1 MIASQPSL
9 RSRLQQR
16 SHHLREEVDASVR
29 AERQQAIRTL
39 LRRPLLFPEG
49 DTATEFTRVRRHGRY
64 LAEWF
69 AHYAAWTLSIGA
81 EVIRLRKTP
90 ANPDDAT
97 RPATDP
103 KNGEPFNRRRY
114 ALFCIALGVLER
126 GDRQITLGALV
137 EQMSALLAAEPEFEA
152 HGVFLDREK
161 QSSRRDLVLVLRL
174 LVELGA
180 LRRVQ
185 GDEDGFVRNRDSDA
199 LYNVER
205 ARLAALPSGNRS
217 PSLLPAEATR
227 VHGALLDAPVPT
239 TRDAQNRAIRLG
251 IVRRLL
257 DDPVLYY
264 DDLTPDEKTYLERQ
278 RAFILRDLEDG
289 AGLVP
294 EIRAE
299 GIALCDLFGDATDIG
314 IPEEGTEGHLTLL
327 LATWMAD
334 HLRND
339 SESLAYEAALTETRK
354 LIAQHARHWRKDV
367 SEEGAEKRL
376 LPEALKRL
384 EGLGLVR
391 VKAERIFPRPAIGR
405 YALVEAQ
412 SDGNVARKTTTQ
424 TGDAFDFS

>member
-1 MIASQPSL
+1 MIATQPSL
-9 RSRLQQR
+9 RSRLEQR
-16 SHHLREEVDASVR
+16 SQRLREEVDASVR

-49 DTATEFTRVRRHGRY
+49 PTAGEFARVRRHGKY
-64 LAEWF
+64 LTEWF
-69 AHYAAWTLSIGA
+69 AHHAAWTLSIGA

-90 ANPDDAT
+90 ADPEDAT
-97 RPATDP
+97 RPAADP

-114 ALFCIALGVLER
+114 ALLCIALSVLER
-126 GDRQITLGALV
+126 GDRQITLGTLV
-137 EQMSALLAAEPEFEA
+137 EQMAALLAAEPEFGEC
-152 HGVFLDREK
+152 GVFLDREK

-174 LVELGA
+174 LVELGT

-185 GDEDGFVRNRDSDA
+185 GDEDNFVRNRESDA

-205 ARLAALPSGNRS
+205 ARLAALPGGNRS
-217 PSLLPAEATR
+217 PSLLPAEAVH
-227 VHGALLDAPVPT
+227 VHGALLDTAAPA
-239 TRDAQNRAIRLG
+239 TRDAQNRAIRLK

-264 DDLTPDEKTYLERQ
+264 DDLTPEEKAYLERQ

-289 AGLVP
+289 TGFIP

-299 GIALCDLFGDATDIG
+299 GITLCDFFGDATDIG

-334 HLRND
+334 HLRKGND
-339 SESLAYEAALTETRK
+339 VLTTGDALAETRR
-354 LIAQHARHWRKDV
+354 LISRHARHWRKDA

-376 LPEALKRL
+376 LPDVLKRL
-384 EGLGLVR
+384 EGLGLLR
-391 VKAERIFPRPAIGR
+391 IEAEHIFPRPAIGR
-405 YALVEAQ
+405 YALVED
-412 SDGNVARKTTTQ
+412 SGN
-424 TGDAFDFS
+424 DASSKNATAPESGLLDFS

>member
-1 MIASQPSL
+1 MTASQPSL
-9 RSRLQQR
+9 RSRLDQR
-16 SHHLREEVDASVR
+16 SQRLREEVDASVR

-49 DTATEFTRVRRHGRY
+49 GTAGDFARVRRHGGY

-69 AHYAAWTLSIGA
+69 AHHAAWTLSIGA

-90 ANPDDAT
+90 ADPEDAT

-103 KNGEPFNRRRY
+103 KSGEPFNRRRY
-114 ALFCIALGVLER
+114 ALFCIALSVLER
-126 GDRQITLGALV
+126 GDSQITLGALV
-137 EQMSALLAAEPEFEA
+137 ERMSALLAAEPEFGEG
-152 HGVFLDREK
+152 GVFLDREK

-185 GDEDGFVRNRDSDA
+185 GDEDSFVRNRESDA

-205 ARLAALPSGNRS
+205 ARLAALPGGNRS
-217 PSLLPAEATR
+217 PSLLPAETAR
-227 VHGALLDAPVPT
+227 VHSALLDTAAPT
-239 TRDAQNRAIRLG
+239 TRDARNRSIRLR

-257 DDPVLYY
+257 DDPVLYFE
-264 DDLTPDEKTYLERQ
+264 DLTPDEKAYLESQ

-289 AGLVP
+289 TGLIP

-299 GIALCDLFGDATDIG
+299 GIALCDFFGDATDIG

-334 HLRND
+334 HLRTGGGRIPY
-339 SESLAYEAALTETRK
+339 ETALAETRR
-354 LIAQHARHWRKDV
+354 LIDRHARHWRKDA
-367 SEEGAEKRL
+367 SEEGAGKRL
-376 LPEALKRL
+376 LPGVLERL
-384 EGLGLVR
+384 EGLGLI
-391 VKAERIFPRPAIGR
+391 RIDAGGILPRPAIGR
-405 YALVEAQ
+405 FALVEAP
-412 SDGNVARKTTTQ
+412 
-424 TGDAFDFS
+424 GDPDAPTKSAPANATFDFS